1 MILYI
6 DDALS
11 VNNYS
16 LAYLLCLVDVFFHRL
31 SEYLWVQTG
40 LFFSPT
46 CSFIRT
52 RQPSY
57 RGFPR
62 KTKMLARTFHITFRY
77 IEDVLSLN
85 NLKFGDFV
93 DHIYH
98 IEFEIKDTIDTARVL
113 LLDLHIGIDSEVR
126 LRTNLYDKRYDF
138 NFPIVSFPFICSN
151 ILATPVHGVHISQL
165 IR

>member
-1 MILYI
+1 MITSCKDCDLTFKYI

-16 LAYLLCLVDVFFHRL
+16 LAYLFCLVDVFFNRW

-40 LFFSPT
+40 LLFSPP

-62 KTKMLARTFHITFRY
+62 KPNILARSFSITFRY
-77 IEDVLSLN
+77 IDDVLSLN
-85 NLKFGDFV
+85 NLKFGGFV

-98 IEFEIKDTIDTARVL
+98 IEFEIKIQQ
-113 LLDLHIGIDSEVR
+113 I
-126 LRTNLYDKRYDF
+126 
-138 NFPIVSFPFICSN
+138 
-151 ILATPVHGVHISQL
+151 
-165 IR
+165 